1 MKESSEQQFSGL
13 GADVVVKWRL
23 VAGRKALA
31 SEKDLSS
38 PLRSG
43 VPFSPKSEALVYVR

>member
-13 GADVVVKWRL
+13 GADVVANWRS
-23 VAGRKALA
+23 VAGRKTLA
-31 SEKDLSS
+31 SEKDSSS

-43 VPFSPKSEALVYVR
+43 VAFGPK

>member
-1 MKESSEQQFSGL
+1 MKETSEQQFSGL
-13 GADVVVKWRL
+13 GADVVANWRL

-43 VPFSPKSEALVYVR
+43 VAFSPQSEALGHVR

>member
-13 GADVVVKWRL
+13 GADVVTNWRS
-23 VAGRKALA
+23 VAERRVLA
-31 SEKDLSS
+31 SEKDSSS

-43 VPFSPKSEALVYVR
+43 VAFSPKSEALVYVR